1 LRQSTVLSVNL
12 VLPTVAALI
21 SLHLLTAAAGCGDP
35 LPVPR
40 DHEAARGLAMQWSVA
55 MKRGGLQ

>member
-1 LRQSTVLSVNL
+1 MNLLLR
-12 VLPTVAALI
+12 TVAALI
-21 SLHLLTAAAGCGDP
+21 SLHLLTAAAGCGEP